1 MTRAL
6 WALKLRVQHAKKC
19 NQLRRSQEEQ
29 TSGERSTSDRATVA
43 SLGSTGG
50 REGNAAKHGLN
61 SYLKKE
67 MKAFSHECMNY
78 EYIRRF
84 LSLCCFFCH
93 VTSFIRNL
101 LKWEQNVVSWQAK
114 NLADQFD
121 LDQLL
126 EVRTRHVSLCTT
138 CIPLQRAD
146 ANINLDVRI

>member
-6 WALKLRVQHAKKC
+6 WALKLRVQNAKKC

-50 REGNAAKHGLN
+50 REGNAAKHRLN

-67 MKAFSHECMNY
+67 VKAFSHECMNY
-78 EYIRRF
+78 EYIRLRFSF
-84 LSLCCFFCH
+84 LSRHKLH
-93 VTSFIRNL
+93 L
-101 LKWEQNVVSWQAK
+101 QNVVSWQAK

-126 EVRTRHVSLCTT
+126 EVRTRYVSMLCTA
-138 CIPLQRAD
+138 CIPLERA
-146 ANINLDVRI
+146 